1 MWKAFL
7 AIAAILFMNMPYSAS
22 AQDSVEGLPVEI
34 NVVGGKNHVQGIALD
49 KEAGRMYFSFTT
61 SFVVTDLQ
69 GNVLGSIDRIQG
81 HLGAMAFN
89 PKDRKVYESL
99 ECKDDEIGKGLSDFA
114 KGHSLFYVA
123 IIDVDKIDRVGI
135 DVENTE
141 IFKTVCI
148 KDAVRDYRDSVMVDG
163 RKLPHRYGCSGID
176 GVAIAPKMG
185 KASGKN
191 YLYVAY
197 GIYGDV
203 NRPDNDCQ
211 VLLRYDI
218 RRLNR
223 MARPVRFGEFDETGP
238 KKPLD
243 KIFINTGNTTY
254 GVQNMAYDPSQHCL
268 FMAVY
273 KGRKPQFHN
282 YSLFAVDFSFK
293 PFKRRSYD
301 SGKHSFVPDMWNVQK
316 DPDIRQDGQKVAKDY
331 QKIAQDGQKVAQD
344 YQKIAQDGQNGTKDY
359 QNGVKESRTAIAG
372 HPELVSG
379 SASAWDFKW
388 GSTGIC
394 CVGNGLW
401 YFSENYKDNE
411 GREACRAHLYRWT
424 GDEVPFERL

>member
-1 MWKAFL
+1 MNMRKIFL

-22 AQDSVEGLPVEI
+22 AQETVEGLPVEI
-34 NVVGGKNHVQGIALD
+34 NAVGGKNHVQGIALD

-69 GNVLGSIDRIQG
+69 GKVLGSIDRIQG
-81 HLGAMAFN
+81 HLGAMVFN
-89 PKDRKVYESL
+89 PEDRKVYESL

-254 GVQNMAYDPSQHCL
+254 GVQNMAYDPSQHRL

-282 YSLFAVDFSFK
+282 YSLFAVDFSFR
-293 PFKRRSYD
+293 PLKRRLYD
-301 SGKHSFVPDMWNVQK
+301 SENHSFVPDMWNEQK
-316 DPDIRQDGQKVAKDY
+316 
-331 QKIAQDGQKVAQD
+331 
-344 YQKIAQDGQNGTKDY
+344 N
-359 QNGVKESRTAIAG
+359 
-372 HPELVSG
+372 PELVSG

-388 GSTGIC
+388 GSTGMC

-401 YFSENYKDNE
+401 YFSENYKNGS

-424 GDEVPFERL
+424 GRKEAFERL